1 MAHFLPYITFFLQ
14 PQHFS
19 NLLCS
24 FPSFRPSGKDT
35 CTCSRARHGKT
46 HCPHIGP
53 HTCPAMPCVLPI
65 LSLVFRVVPPS
76 VAEGSNKKRG
86 SERKKPSSAGQ
97 RNNKEKHSA
106 RSKEKRTQSNKKR
119 TGERRF
125 FLLSLSF
132 CRCIVDFAIILK
144 DSSGEETRGGFF
156 GRPVADCNY
165 QLLSNHKFH
174 VASLIHT
181 DQSCTEQRYCKVGS
195 SEIRA
200 AKGADGPMVL
210 LYSSVD
216 VNPVKVQMNA
226 EERAN
231 RANMQ

>member
-1 MAHFLPYITFFLQ
+1 MFPLFRHLLLREATRSEAAIERSPAAQGSGTTKRSTAQEAKRSARKATKKGPVKAVFF
-14 PQHFS
+14 FS
-19 NLLCS
+19 S
-24 FPSFRPSGKDT
+24 
-35 CTCSRARHGKT
+35 
-46 HCPHIGP
+46 
-53 HTCPAMPCVLPI
+53 
-65 LSLVFRVVPPS
+65 LSLSF
-76 VAEGSNKKRG
+76 
-86 SERKKPSSAGQ
+86 
-97 RNNKEKHSA
+97 
-106 RSKEKRTQSNKKR
+106 
-119 TGERRF
+119 
-125 FLLSLSF
+125 SF